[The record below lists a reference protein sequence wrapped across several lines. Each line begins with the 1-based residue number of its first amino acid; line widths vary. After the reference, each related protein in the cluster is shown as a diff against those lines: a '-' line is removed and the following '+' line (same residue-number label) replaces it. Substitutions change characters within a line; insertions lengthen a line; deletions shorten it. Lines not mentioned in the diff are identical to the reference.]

1 MYSTALPLPVVSAAS
16 AALRVSQ
23 REWWRRHHLWSLV
36 TRLGEGLGVPALS
49 PVVPLVVGPEAATLQ
64 LSNTLLRAGL
74 HVPAIR
80 PPTVPAGTCRCVCA
94 WLAALSHVVTPGV
107 PSACCPQPNAKPLRI
122 EWRPTIVAVDNTVGA

>member
-64 LSNTLLRAGL
+64 LSSTLLRAGL

-94 WLAALSHVVTPGV
+94 WLHCTIFLLLACRHVIGMLYPTSRMRSLCMLGG
-107 PSACCPQPNAKPLRI
+107 SRPLWL
-122 EWRPTIVAVDNTVGA
+122 WRA